1 MVPFYDITSVAV
13 IAGYIWGRGVHLGVK
28 ILRGTYRSFT
38 EPLDRSGNVK
48 KFLTYLKLIY

>member
-13 IAGYIWGRGVHLGVK
+13 VAGYIWGRGVHLGVE

-48 KFLTYLKLIY
+48 QFLTYLKLIY